1 MSQKHILVVNSGSS
15 SVKLGVFEG
24 DKRLF
29 KGTFERVGAQ
39 SCSHRIE
46 DDQGGVLSEGSVPSE
61 SAVPSYSDCI
71 KFFVAR
77 LCELGVRFDAVG
89 HRVVHGGLSFEQPV
103 LIDDEAFESL
113 RRLEPLAPLHQPYNL
128 AGVKAC
134 AEALPGIP
142 QIACFDT
149 AFHSGRPIE
158 TRRYAIP
165 HRFAEKGVM
174 AYGFH
179 GLSYEH
185 VSSKFEEAF
194 GHRKRS
200 KVVVCH
206 LGNGSSVCAVQD
218 GKGVSSSM
226 GFTALEGVPMGTRC
240 GNLDPG
246 VLLYLLQQEGMT
258 PDELADVLY
267 KKSGLLGVS
276 ELSSDVRDLE
286 KAAADGHEGALRAL
300 ALFCERIAEQ
310 VLKMAQAMRGIEG
323 LVFTAGIGENSALVR
338 EMVCSKLEWL
348 GLRLDPKANAE
359 HQTIVSYPSSSLTV
373 CVIPTDEEGVI
384 ARHADR
390 LAFA

>member
-1 MSQKHILVVNSGSS
+1 M
-15 SVKLGVFEG
+15 KLGVFESG
-24 DKRLF
+24 CRLF
-29 KGTFERVGAQ
+29 KGAFERVGSE
-39 SCSHRIE
+39 SCSHKIE
-46 DDQGGVLSEGSVPSE
+46 DDHGNVLSQGSVPSE
-61 SAVPSYSDCI
+61 SSVPSYADCI

-77 LCELGVRFDAVG
+77 VSELGVRLDAVG
-89 HRVVHGGLSFEQPV
+89 HRVVHGGLAFEQPV
-103 LIDDEAFESL
+103 VIDDATLESL
-113 RRLEPLAPLHQPYNL
+113 RSLESLAPLHQPYNL
-128 AGVKAC
+128 LGVKAC
-134 AEALPGIP
+134 TEVLPGIP
-142 QIACFDT
+142 QVACFDT

-165 HRFAEKGVM
+165 HRFSEKGVM

-179 GLSYEH
+179 GLSYEY
-185 VSSKFEEAF
+185 VSSKFEETF

-246 VLLYLLQQEGMT
+246 VLLYLLQQEGMS
-258 PDELADVLY
+258 PSELSDLLY

-286 KAAADGHEGALRAL
+286 RAATEGHEGALRAL
-300 ALFCERIAEQ
+300 EIFAERIAEQ

-338 EMVCSKLEWL
+338 QMVSSKLEWL
-348 GLRLDPKANAE
+348 GLRLDPKANAAHE
-359 HQTIVSYPSSSLTV
+359 TIVSYPSSSLTV

>member
-24 DKRLF
+24 GNRLF
-29 KGTFERVGAQ
+29 KGAFERVGSPA
-39 SCSHRIE
+39 CSHRIT
-46 DDQGGVLSEGSVPSE
+46 DGGSILLSEGSVPSSSE
-61 SAVPSYSDCI
+61 SPSYGDCV
-71 KFFVAR
+71 KFFVAK
-77 LCELGVRFDAVG
+77 LAELGVRIDAVG
-89 HRVVHGGLSFEQPV
+89 HRVVHGGLK
-103 LIDDEAFESL
+103 FESPVVIDSEIL
-113 RRLEPLAPLHQPYNL
+113 GLLQGLSPLAPLHQPYNL

-134 AEALPGIP
+134 EEALPGVV
-142 QIACFDT
+142 QVACFDT
-149 AFHSGRPIE
+149 AFHAGRPLE
-158 TRRYAIP
+158 TRRYSIP
-165 HRFAEKGVM
+165 HALTEKGVM

-185 VSSKFEEAF
+185 VSSKFAEAF
-194 GHRKRS
+194 GHQKHS

-206 LGNGSSVCAVQD
+206 LGNGSSVCAVQN

-240 GNLDPG
+240 GNIDPG
-246 VLLYLLQQEGMT
+246 VLLYLLQEEGMS
-258 PDELADVLY
+258 PSELSDLLY

-286 KAAADGHEGALRAL
+286 KAATDGHEGALRAL
-300 ALFCERIAEQ
+300 EHFAERIAEQ
-310 VLKMAQAMRGIEG
+310 VMKMAQAMRGIEG
-323 LVFTAGIGENSALVR
+323 IVFTAGIGENSALVR
-338 EMVCSKLEWL
+338 DLVCSKLEWL
-348 GLRLDPKANAE
+348 GLRLDPKANEACD
-359 HQTIVSYPSSSLTV
+359 TVVSYPSSSLTV